1 MSQLHRLRRLLG
13 VRAVQIIVGI
23 GLAGWLLRIAAV
35 LWYRPTCTTA
45 AADCYTLAGDA
56 HYHHHQADLISKG
69 HWFINP
75 NEYIVNGLIVDS
87 AGDPPLYALYLA
99 FWSRLGL
106 DGVTDHRL
114 VSTLAGFAL
123 IVSLGLLVRRLA
135 GDLAGIIAAALAA
148 VHPLMWIND
157 MMLLS
162 EGLYQP
168 LIVAVLWAG
177 YAWVDKPTA
186 KRVAIL
192 GAAVSIAALTR
203 AEALALFAFM
213 VISLVW
219 WLGGVDWR
227 EKLRQTVLC
236 GLAGLAVLSPWLIYN
251 NLRFEDPVTLSA
263 VTGTVMMAGSCDE
276 AWSGEAMGFWA
287 VCFDSR
293 ELWDELEAELPGST
307 LRGESRVVYD
317 ESVLDSFNQKHALEY
332 MSDNWERFGV
342 VAAARMGRSLELF
355 KPGHTLRSNYQVE
368 GRWEEPSTFG
378 LGFYYALVPLTVIG
392 GVVLRRRGVRLTPLL
407 SMWPTIML
415 ASAITFGL
423 TRYRVPID
431 IAMIAMS
438 AAAVSW
444 LIEHLRPDS
453 PSSPVDAAADRAAEV
468 A

>member
-1 MSQLHRLRRLLG
+1 MISRVREVVGGRG
-13 VRAVQIIVGI
+13 VPIIVGV
-23 GLAGWLLRIAAV
+23 GLAGWFLRIAAV
-35 LWYRPTCTTA
+35 LWYRPTCTTG

-56 HYHHHQADLISKG
+56 YYHHHQADLISRG

-75 NEYIVNGLIVDS
+75 HEYIVNGHILDS

-135 GDLAGIIAAALAA
+135 GDLAGIIAAVLAA

-168 LIVAVLWAG
+168 VIVAVLWAG
-177 YAWVDKPTA
+177 YAWINKPTA
-186 KRVAIL
+186 RRVVVL
-192 GAAVSIAALTR
+192 GAIIAIAALTR
-203 AEALALFAFM
+203 AEALALLGFM
-213 VISLVW
+213 VIPLVW
-219 WLGGVDWR
+219 WLSGVGR
-227 EKLRQTVLC
+227 RKKLRQIVLC
-236 GLAGLAVLSPWLIYN
+236 GLAGLIVLSPWLIYN
-251 NLRFEDPVTLSA
+251 NLRFEDPVTMSA
-263 VTGTVMMAGSCDE
+263 VPGTVMMAGSCDE
-276 AWSGEAMGFWA
+276 AWSGEAMGFWT

-293 ELWDELEAELPGST
+293 GLWDELEAELPGST

-317 ESVLDSFNQKHALEY
+317 ESVVDSFNRKYALEY
-332 MSDNWERFGV
+332 TAENWERFGV
-342 VAAARMGRSLELF
+342 VALARMGRSLELF
-355 KPGHTLRSNYQVE
+355 KPGHSLRLNYQVE

-378 LGFYYALVPLTVIG
+378 LGFYYALLPLTIIG
-392 GVVLRRRGVRLTPLL
+392 AAVFWRRGIRLTPMLA
-407 SMWPTIML
+407 MWPTIML

-431 IAMIAMS
+431 IAMIALS
-438 AAAVSW
+438 AVAVSW
-444 LIEHLRPDS
+444 LVEQFVRSDS
-453 PSSPVDAAADRAAEV
+453 SQTPSGTPAEDSAEV
-468 A
+468 G

>member
-1 MSQLHRLRRLLG
+1 MVDMISRTRQLLG
-13 VRAVQIIVGI
+13 ARAVQVIIGV
-23 GLAGWLLRIAAV
+23 GLAGWFLRIAAV
-35 LWYRPTCTTA
+35 LWYRPTCTTG

-56 HYHHHQADLISKG
+56 YYHHHQADLINKG

-75 NEYIVNGLIVDS
+75 HEYIVNGRVLDS

-114 VSTLAGFAL
+114 VSTLAGLAL

-135 GDLAGIIAAALAA
+135 GDLAGIIAAILAA
-148 VHPLMWIND
+148 LHPLMWIND

-168 LIVAVLWAG
+168 LIVAVLWAA
-177 YAWVDKPTA
+177 YRWCEKPSL
-186 KRVAIL
+186 KRLVLL
-192 GAAVSIAALTR
+192 GLVISATALTR
-203 AEALALFAFM
+203 AEALSLFGFLA
-213 VISLVW
+213 VPLVLW
-219 WLGGVDWR
+219 SRDLDWR
-227 EKLRQTVLC
+227 TKIRQVTLC
-236 GLAGLAVLSPWLIYN
+236 GLVGLIALSPWLIYN
-251 NLRFEDPVTLSA
+251 NLRFQNPVTLTSA
-263 VTGTVMMAGSCDE
+263 SGAVMMAGSCDE
-276 AWSGEAMGFWA
+276 AWQGESMGYWA
-287 VCFDSR
+287 LCFDSR
-293 ELWDELEAELPGST
+293 NLWDDLEAELPGAA
-307 LRGESRVVYD
+307 LAAERRVVYGTYD
-317 ESVLDSFNQKHALEY
+317 ESVVDSFNQKHALEY
-332 MSDNWERFGV
+332 TVENWERFGA

-355 KPGHTLRSNYQVE
+355 KPGHTLRWTYAVE

-378 LGFYYALVPLTVIG
+378 LGFYYALLPLTIIG
-392 GVVLRRRGVRLTPLL
+392 GVVLRRRAVPLTPLL

-438 AAAVSW
+438 AVASAW

-453 PSSPVDAAADRAAEV
+453 NTAD
-468 A
+468 

>member
-1 MSQLHRLRRLLG
+1 MMARLRQLLG
-13 VRAVQIIVGI
+13 TRAVQIIVGV
-23 GLAGWLLRIAAV
+23 GLAGWFLRIAAV
-35 LWYRPTCTTA
+35 LWYRPTCTTG
-45 AADCYTLAGDA
+45 AADCYKLAGDA
-56 HYHHHQADLISKG
+56 YYHHHQADLISKG

-75 NEYIVNGLIVDS
+75 HEYIVNGHILDS

-99 FWSRLGL
+99 FWSRVGL

-114 VSTLAGFAL
+114 VSTLAGLAL

-135 GDLAGIIAAALAA
+135 GDLPGIIAAVLAA
-148 VHPLMWIND
+148 LHPLMWIND

-177 YAWVDKPTA
+177 YAWVEKPTT
-186 KRVAIL
+186 KRIVIC
-192 GAAVSIAALTR
+192 GAVISIAALTR
-203 AEALALFAFM
+203 AEALALFGFM
-213 VISLVW
+213 VVPLVW
-219 WLGGVDWR
+219 WLADVDWR
-227 EKLRQTVLC
+227 EKLRQIVLC
-236 GLAGLAVLSPWLIYN
+236 GVAGLIVLAPWLIYN

-263 VTGTVMMAGSCDE
+263 VPGTVMMAGSCDE
-276 AWSGEAMGFWA
+276 AWSGEAMGFWT
-287 VCFDSR
+287 VCFDTR

-317 ESVLDSFNQKHALEY
+317 ESVLDSFNRKYALEY
-332 MSDNWERFGV
+332 TTENWQRFGV
-342 VAAARMGRSLELF
+342 VAVARMGRSLELF
-355 KPGHTLRSNYQVE
+355 KPGHSLRLNYQVE

-378 LGFYYALVPLTVIG
+378 LGFYYALLPLTIIG
-392 GVVLRRRGVRLTPLL
+392 GMVFWRRGIRLTPLL

-431 IAMIAMS
+431 IAMMALS
-438 AAAVSW
+438 AVAISW

-453 PSSPVDAAADRAAEV
+453 PRSPADMSTNGPVEV
-468 A
+468 V